1 MCSNKRKRLA
11 LFKTNGGCGCS
22 NPKSY
27 EVLQPSP
34 KLNTSIRE
42 NTNPTTSGD
51 KDNKLFF
58 EVRTNHENPNNDNMR
73 KPYSKLIDSVAV
85 EKDSKDP
92 HKDFRES
99 MLQMIF
105 QRQIFTKTD
114 LQDLLECFLRLNAAC
129 HHQVIV
135 QAFMEICHETFP
147 KKNINAADANAAS
160 FNNKI

>member
-1 MCSNKRKRLA
+1 MCSKKRKRFMRA
-11 LFKTNGGCGCS
+11 LFKTNGGCGCR

-27 EVLQPSP
+27 EVLQLSIHQ
-34 KLNTSIRE
+34 NT
-42 NTNPTTSGD
+42 TNPTTSGD
-51 KDNKLFF
+51 NDNNVFS
-58 EVRTNHENPNNDNMR
+58 EVHTNHENPNNDNMR
-73 KPYSKLIDSVAV
+73 KPNSKLIDTVAV

-114 LQDLLECFLRLNAAC
+114 LQDLLECFLRLNAADNY
-129 HHQVIV
+129 QVIV

-147 KKNINAADANAAS
+147 KKNINDADANAAS

>member
-1 MCSNKRKRLA
+1 MCWNKRKRFMRA
-11 LFKTNGGCGCS
+11 IFKRNGGCGCS

-27 EVLQPSP
+27 EVLQPTP
-34 KLNTSIRE
+34 IPE

-51 KDNKLFF
+51 KDN
-58 EVRTNHENPNNDNMR
+58 NHENPNNDNMR
-73 KPYSKLIDSVAV
+73 IPNSKLIDSVAI

-92 HKDFRES
+92 HKDFRDS

-114 LQDLLECFLRLNAAC
+114 LQDLLECFLRLNAVC

-147 KKNINAADANAAS
+147 KKNINTADDS
-160 FNNKI
+160 KI